1 MVKLSHFL
9 IVNNKMLKVAISGS
23 TGRMGKALI
32 KAIGQNEDFE
42 LVGGVAGQE
51 NKNIGK
57 DLGEIAEVEKIG
69 IPLAS
74 NLYDLSEEIGV
85 LIDFS
90 EAKFSLKAV
99 EYSKNLHIPLVLATT
114 GYEDED
120 LNIIRKASQF
130 IPLLQASNTSLGIA
144 FLKKIID
151 LTSDSFSYFDN
162 LEILE
167 THHQDKKDSPSGTA
181 LDLANFLS
189 ERIKGKDSIPI
200 ESQRTG
206 DTAGEHKI
214 ILSKEAERIELTHK
228 ALDRSIYAKGAL
240 AGAKW
245 LNSKPNGLYSMS
257 DIYS

>member
-1 MVKLSHFL
+1 MVKLNHFL

-23 TGRMGKALI
+23 TGRMGKSLI

-69 IPLAS
+69 VPLSS
-74 NLYDLSEEIGV
+74 NLNDLSQEIKV

-189 ERIKGKDSIPI
+189 ERLKGKDSIAI

-240 AGAKW
+240 VGAKW

>member
-1 MVKLSHFL
+1 
-9 IVNNKMLKVAISGS
+9 MLKVAISGS

-69 IPLAS
+69 IPLSS

-120 LNIIRKASQF
+120 LNMIREASQS
-130 IPLLQASNTSLGIA
+130 IPLLKASNTSLGIA

-200 ESQRTG
+200 QSQRTG

>member
-1 MVKLSHFL
+1 
-9 IVNNKMLKVAISGS
+9 MLKVVISGS

-69 IPLAS
+69 VPLSS

-120 LNIIRKASQF
+120 LNMIRKASQF

>member
-1 MVKLSHFL
+1 
-9 IVNNKMLKVAISGS
+9 
-23 TGRMGKALI
+23 MGKALI

-69 IPLAS
+69 IPLSS

>member
-1 MVKLSHFL
+1 
-9 IVNNKMLKVAISGS
+9 MLKVAISGS

-69 IPLAS
+69 VPLSS
-74 NLYDLSEEIGV
+74 NLYDLSEIRV

>member
-1 MVKLSHFL
+1 
-9 IVNNKMLKVAISGS
+9 MLKVAISGS

-69 IPLAS
+69 IPLSS

-120 LNIIRKASQF
+120 LNMIRKASQF

>member
-69 IPLAS
+69 IPLSS

-114 GYEDED
+114 GYEDEE

-130 IPLLQASNTSLGIA
+130 MPLLQASNTSLGIA

>member
-1 MVKLSHFL
+1 M
-9 IVNNKMLKVAISGS
+9 N
-23 TGRMGKALI
+23 
-32 KAIGQNEDFE
+32 
-42 LVGGVAGQE
+42 
-51 NKNIGK
+51 
-57 DLGEIAEVEKIG
+57 
-69 IPLAS
+69 
-74 NLYDLSEEIGV
+74 DLSQEIKV

-99 EYSKNLHIPLVLATT
+99 EYSKNLHIPLVLGTT

-120 LNIIRKASQF
+120 LNMIREASQS
-130 IPLLQASNTSLGIA
+130 IPLLKASNTSLGIA

-200 ESQRTG
+200 KSQRTG

-240 AGAKW
+240 VGAKW

>member
-1 MVKLSHFL
+1 MVKLNHFL

-51 NKNIGK
+51 NQNIGK

-69 IPLAS
+69 VPLSS
-74 NLYDLSEEIGV
+74 NLNDLSQEIKV

-99 EYSKNLHIPLVLATT
+99 EYSKNLHIPLVLGTT

-120 LNIIRKASQF
+120 LNMIREASQS
-130 IPLLQASNTSLGIA
+130 IPLLKASNTSLGIA

>member
-1 MVKLSHFL
+1 
-9 IVNNKMLKVAISGS
+9 MLKVAISGS

-69 IPLAS
+69 VPLSS
-74 NLYDLSEEIGV
+74 NLYDLSEEIKV

-245 LNSKPNGLYSMS
+245 LNSKPNGLYSML

>member
-1 MVKLSHFL
+1 
-9 IVNNKMLKVAISGS
+9 MLKVAISGS

-69 IPLAS
+69 IPLSS

-99 EYSKNLHIPLVLATT
+99 EYSKNLHIPLVLGTT

-120 LNIIRKASQF
+120 LNMIREASQS
-130 IPLLQASNTSLGIA
+130 IPLLKASNTSLGIA

-200 ESQRTG
+200 QSQRTG

>member
-1 MVKLSHFL
+1 
-9 IVNNKMLKVAISGS
+9 MLKVAISGS

-69 IPLAS
+69 VPLSS

-120 LNIIRKASQF
+120 LNMIREASQS
-130 IPLLQASNTSLGIA
+130 IPLLKASNTSLGIA

>member
-1 MVKLSHFL
+1 
-9 IVNNKMLKVAISGS
+9 
-23 TGRMGKALI
+23 MGKALI

-51 NKNIGK
+51 NQNIGK

-69 IPLAS
+69 VPLSS
-74 NLYDLSEEIGV
+74 NLYDISEEIGV

-130 IPLLQASNTSLGIA
+130 TPLLQASNTSLGIA

>member
-1 MVKLSHFL
+1 
-9 IVNNKMLKVAISGS
+9 MLKVAISGS
-23 TGRMGKALI
+23 TGRMGKSLI

-42 LVGGVAGQE
+42 LVGGVAGQK

-69 IPLAS
+69 VPLSS
-74 NLYDLSEEIGV
+74 NLYDLSEEIKV

-99 EYSKNLHIPLVLATT
+99 EYSKNLHIPLVLGTT

-120 LNIIRKASQF
+120 LNMIREASQF
-130 IPLLQASNTSLGIA
+130 IPLLKASNTSLGIA

>member
-1 MVKLSHFL
+1 LVKLNHFL

-23 TGRMGKALI
+23 TGLMGKALI

-69 IPLAS
+69 IPLSS

>member
-1 MVKLSHFL
+1 MVKLNHFL

-23 TGRMGKALI
+23 TGRMGKSLI

-69 IPLAS
+69 VPLSS
-74 NLYDLSEEIGV
+74 NLYDLSEEIKV

-99 EYSKNLHIPLVLATT
+99 EYSKNLHIPLVLGTT

-120 LNIIRKASQF
+120 LNMIKEASQS
-130 IPLLQASNTSLGIA
+130 IPLLKASNTSLGIA

-200 ESQRTG
+200 QSQRTG

>member
-1 MVKLSHFL
+1 MVKLNHFL

-69 IPLAS
+69 IPLSS

-99 EYSKNLHIPLVLATT
+99 EYSKNLHIPLVLGTT

-120 LNIIRKASQF
+120 LNMIRKASQF

-162 LEILE
+162 IEILE

>member
-69 IPLAS
+69 IPLSS
-74 NLYDLSEEIGV
+74 NLYDLSEEIEV

-120 LNIIRKASQF
+120 LNMIRKASQF

-189 ERIKGKDSIPI
+189 ERITGKDSIPI

>member
-1 MVKLSHFL
+1 LVKLSHFL

-69 IPLAS
+69 IPLSS

-120 LNIIRKASQF
+120 LNMIRKASQF

>member
-1 MVKLSHFL
+1 
-9 IVNNKMLKVAISGS
+9 MLKVAISGS

-51 NKNIGK
+51 NQNIGK

-69 IPLAS
+69 VPLSS
-74 NLYDLSEEIGV
+74 NLYDLSEIRV

-99 EYSKNLHIPLVLATT
+99 EYSKNLHIPLVLGTT

-120 LNIIRKASQF
+120 LNMIREASQF
-130 IPLLQASNTSLGIA
+130 IPLLKASNTSLGIA

-162 LEILE
+162 IEILE

-200 ESQRTG
+200 QSQRTG

>member
-1 MVKLSHFL
+1 MVKLNHFL

-23 TGRMGKALI
+23 TGLMGKALI

-69 IPLAS
+69 IPLSS
-74 NLYDLSEEIGV
+74 NLYDLTEEIGV

>member
-1 MVKLSHFL
+1 
-9 IVNNKMLKVAISGS
+9 MLKVAISGS

-69 IPLAS
+69 IPLSS

-130 IPLLQASNTSLGIA
+130 MPLLQASNTSLGIA

-162 LEILE
+162 IEILE

-189 ERIKGKDSIPI
+189 ERLKGKDSIAI

-240 AGAKW
+240 VGAKW

>member
-1 MVKLSHFL
+1 
-9 IVNNKMLKVAISGS
+9 MLKVAISGS
-23 TGRMGKALI
+23 TGRMGKSLI

-69 IPLAS
+69 VPLSS
-74 NLYDLSEEIGV
+74 NLYDLSEIRV

-99 EYSKNLHIPLVLATT
+99 EYSKNLHIPLVLGTT
-114 GYEDED
+114 GYDDED
-120 LNIIRKASQF
+120 FNIIRKASQF

>member
-1 MVKLSHFL
+1 
-9 IVNNKMLKVAISGS
+9 MLKVAISGS

-69 IPLAS
+69 VPLSS
-74 NLYDLSEEIGV
+74 NLNDLSQEIKV

-99 EYSKNLHIPLVLATT
+99 EYSKNLHIPLVLGTT

-120 LNIIRKASQF
+120 LNMIREASQS
-130 IPLLQASNTSLGIA
+130 IPLLKASNTSLGIA

-240 AGAKW
+240 VGAKW

>member
-1 MVKLSHFL
+1 LVKLNHFL

-23 TGRMGKALI
+23 TGRIGKALI

-51 NKNIGK
+51 NQNIGK

-69 IPLAS
+69 VPLSS

-99 EYSKNLHIPLVLATT
+99 EYSKNLHIPLVLGTT

-120 LNIIRKASQF
+120 LNIIREASQF
-130 IPLLQASNTSLGIA
+130 IPLLKASNTSLGIA

-189 ERIKGKDSIPI
+189 ERIKGKDSIAI

>member
-1 MVKLSHFL
+1 
-9 IVNNKMLKVAISGS
+9 MLKVAISGS

-69 IPLAS
+69 IPLSS

-99 EYSKNLHIPLVLATT
+99 EYSKNLNIPLVLATT

>member
-1 MVKLSHFL
+1 MVKLNHFL

-69 IPLAS
+69 IPLSS

-200 ESQRTG
+200 QSQRTG

>member
-1 MVKLSHFL
+1 LVKLNHFL

-69 IPLAS
+69 IPLSS

-120 LNIIRKASQF
+120 LNMIRKASQF
-130 IPLLQASNTSLGIA
+130 TPLLQASNTSLGIA

-200 ESQRTG
+200 QSQRTG

-228 ALDRSIYAKGAL
+228 ALDRSIYARGAL

>member
-51 NKNIGK
+51 NQNIGK

-69 IPLAS
+69 VPLSS
-74 NLYDLSEEIGV
+74 NLNDLSQEIKV

-162 LEILE
+162 IEILE

-240 AGAKW
+240 VGAKW

>member
-1 MVKLSHFL
+1 
-9 IVNNKMLKVAISGS
+9 MLKVAISGS
-23 TGRMGKALI
+23 TGLMGKALI

-69 IPLAS
+69 IPLSS

-200 ESQRTG
+200 QSQRTG

>member
-1 MVKLSHFL
+1 
-9 IVNNKMLKVAISGS
+9 MLKVAISGS

-69 IPLAS
+69 IPLSS

>member
-1 MVKLSHFL
+1 MVKLNHFL

-51 NKNIGK
+51 NQNIGK

-69 IPLAS
+69 VPLSS
-74 NLYDLSEEIGV
+74 NLNDLSQEIKV

-99 EYSKNLHIPLVLATT
+99 EYSKNLHIPLVLGTT

-120 LNIIRKASQF
+120 LNMIREASQS
-130 IPLLQASNTSLGIA
+130 IPLLKASNTSLGIA

-189 ERIKGKDSIPI
+189 ERIKGKGSIAI
-200 ESQRTG
+200 HSQRTG

-240 AGAKW
+240 VGAKW

>member
-69 IPLAS
+69 IPLSS

-120 LNIIRKASQF
+120 LNMIRKASQF

-189 ERIKGKDSIPI
+189 ERITGKDSIPI

>member
-1 MVKLSHFL
+1 
-9 IVNNKMLKVAISGS
+9 MLKVAISGS

-69 IPLAS
+69 IPLSS

-200 ESQRTG
+200 QSQRTG

>member
-1 MVKLSHFL
+1 
-9 IVNNKMLKVAISGS
+9 MLKVAISGS

-69 IPLAS
+69 VPLSS
-74 NLYDLSEEIGV
+74 NLYDLSEDIKV

-120 LNIIRKASQF
+120 LNMIRKASQF

>member
-1 MVKLSHFL
+1 
-9 IVNNKMLKVAISGS
+9 MLKVAISGS

-69 IPLAS
+69 IPLSS

-214 ILSKEAERIELTHK
+214 ILSREAERIELTHK

-245 LNSKPNGLYSMS
+245 LNSKPNGLYSML

>member
-1 MVKLSHFL
+1 MVKLNHFL

-23 TGRMGKALI
+23 TGRMGKSLI

-69 IPLAS
+69 VPLSS
-74 NLYDLSEEIGV
+74 NLNDLSQEIKV

-120 LNIIRKASQF
+120 LNMIRKASQF
-130 IPLLQASNTSLGIA
+130 TPLLQASNTSLGIA

-162 LEILE
+162 IEILE

-189 ERIKGKDSIPI
+189 ERLKGKDSIAI

>member
-1 MVKLSHFL
+1 
-9 IVNNKMLKVAISGS
+9 MLKVAISGS

-69 IPLAS
+69 IPLSS

-167 THHQDKKDSPSGTA
+167 THHRDKKDSPSGTA